1 MPATR
6 YSPQEAF
13 NLSNGT
19 APTALSLQE
28 IANISDG
35 SAYPTEYTF
44 QEVLN
49 LNLGVH
55 GTMYSEQEALF
66 RTLQDDLSLTDPYTK
81 YSVQEM
87 LNMAYDGEVTVEETL
102 DDAPP
107 TSALLME
114 SGDALLA
121 ENGNTLIMEG

>member
-66 RTLQDDLSLTDPYTK
+66 RTLQ
-81 YSVQEM
+81 EM